1 MQPKRNLSIWLR
13 IAEFTS
19 MVCVCEL
26 SVPVPMPVEVT
37 LLVNVKK
44 IAVPTYSKKLPVYNE
59 RDAIVTSNESIL

>member
-1 MQPKRNLSIWLR
+1 
-13 IAEFTS
+13 

-44 IAVPTYSKKLPVYNE
+44 IAVPTYSKKLPLYNE
-59 RDAIVTSNESIL
+59 RDSIVTSQMRAYSEEAFIFKGQQ